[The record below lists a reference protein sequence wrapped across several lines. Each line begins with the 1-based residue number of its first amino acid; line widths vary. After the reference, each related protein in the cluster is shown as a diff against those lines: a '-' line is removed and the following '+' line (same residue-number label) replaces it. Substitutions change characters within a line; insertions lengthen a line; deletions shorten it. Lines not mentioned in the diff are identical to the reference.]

1 MSIKQLKYILP
12 AVFLVVGLCSC
23 ASNKG
28 SGVPDIHTPE
38 TSLSW
43 PGVYTGVTPAA
54 DGPGIEVQ
62 LTLNYDKTFAL
73 QYRYIDRGDNVFSH
87 EGTFTWDKTGAII
100 ILDIENYPSYYRAAA
115 DKLIQLDMQ
124 GQEITGDLADHYIL
138 EKVLD
143 TVP

>member
-1 MSIKQLKYILP
+1 MKYILP
-12 AVFLVVGLCSC
+12 AIFLAIGFFSC

-38 TSLSW
+38 ISLSW

-62 LTLNYDKTFAL
+62 LTVNYDRTFSL
-73 QYRYIDRGDNVFSH
+73 QYRYIDRSDAVFSH
-87 EGTFTWDKTGAII
+87 EGTFTWDKTGSII

-115 DKLIQLDMQ
+115 GKLIQLDMQ
-124 GQEITGDLADHYIL
+124 GQQITGNLADHYIL
-138 EKVLD
+138 EKSPD
-143 TVP
+143 IE